1 MNEVNE
7 ALRLYRLS
15 VLTQSLFQSMVISIK
30 ESRAVDVDVTL
41 FARLFTTLLRSLK
54 DCAPSPIR
62 DRFSALSDNLDS
74 DTIYRLLVE
83 GHRKIYVINRTL
95 TVKCLLCGMLLDPDP
110 VQFFTHFL
118 VEHRDEV
125 EKKLRSK

>member
-54 DCAPSPIR
+54 DCTPSPLR
-62 DRFSALSDNLDS
+62 DKFSLLSSLDS